1 MAVSENQ
8 SIITDTPADDLC
20 FSLFKQIFCN
30 LLSPLLPCTF
40 LERPAAMASRNSGRD
55 CAAKRFKDIFKTPAT
70 TFSRAPGRVEVLGNH
85 TDYNEGVV
93 LSAAI
98 DREVW
103 VAAGISSSGDCCLTS
118 TQFAGLVTV
127 KEILPQKGNSAWVN
141 YPVGVY
147 KTLKDR
153 GLSVRPFLLAIH
165 STVPLGAG
173 VSSSAALEVATALAL
188 CELFHGTVDPV
199 ELAKICQ
206 KAENSFV
213 GMNCGL
219 LDQFSSLFGKAGH
232 LLFTDFRSLAHETIP
247 IAGSDITLAITLSG
261 VSHALVAGEYNS
273 RRHECFEAAKFF
285 AAKDAKIKSLRDV
298 SMHQLIAA
306 KTELN
311 LLDPMYFKRAMHV
324 VGEDERVFS
333 GMQLLKKGSAKDF
346 GELLYQ
352 SHESSMNNFNN
363 SCKELDILV
372 DISKSIDGVYGSRLT
387 GGGFGGATLTMLNSG
402 AKENFEKIITGEYK
416 KQTGRDTT
424 VHFARIADGASVVS

>member
-1 MAVSENQ
+1 
-8 SIITDTPADDLC
+8 
-20 FSLFKQIFCN
+20 
-30 LLSPLLPCTF
+30 
-40 LERPAAMASRNSGRD
+40 MASLNSGRG
-55 CAAKRFKDIFKTPAT
+55 CAAKCFKDCFKTPAKA
-70 TFSRAPGRVEVLGNH
+70 FSRAPGRVEVLGNH

-103 VAAGISSSGDCCLTS
+103 VAAGASSSGDCGVTS
-118 TQFAGLVTV
+118 TQFPEPVAV
-127 KEILPQKGNSAWVN
+127 KKILPQKGNSAWVN

-147 KTLKDR
+147 KILKDR
-153 GLSVRPFLLAIH
+153 GFPVQPFLLAIH

-188 CELFHGTVDPV
+188 CELFHCTVDPV

-247 IAGSDITLAITLSG
+247 IAGSDVTLAITLSG
-261 VSHALVAGEYNS
+261 VAHALVAGEYNS

-285 AAKDAKIKSLRDV
+285 AAKDAKIKTLRDV
-298 SMHQLIAA
+298 NMKQLIAA
-306 KTELN
+306 KAELN
-311 LLDPMYFKRAMHV
+311 PLNPMYFKRAMHV
-324 VGEDERVFS
+324 VGEDNRVFS
-333 GMQLLKKGSAKDF
+333 GMQLLKKGSIKEF
-346 GELLYQ
+346 GKLLYQ

-372 DISKSIDGVYGSRLT
+372 DIAKLIDGVYGSRLT
-387 GGGFGGATLTMLNSG
+387 GGGFGGATLTLMNSG
-402 AKENFEKIITGEYK
+402 AKKNFEKTIKREYK
-416 KQTGRDTT
+416 KQTGRDTI
-424 VHFARIADGASVVS
+424 VHFARIADGASILA